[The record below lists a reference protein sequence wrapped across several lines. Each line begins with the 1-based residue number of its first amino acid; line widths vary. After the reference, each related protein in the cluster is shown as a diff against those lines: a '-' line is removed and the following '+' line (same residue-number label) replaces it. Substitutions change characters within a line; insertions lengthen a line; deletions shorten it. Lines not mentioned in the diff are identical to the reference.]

1 LTISQIS
8 SSHIRKIPNSVRRN
22 ELLLRPYAAVDLEYR
37 YNEKY
42 TDKPYSIFAAAIVD
56 SLGNV
61 KSRHESDF
69 ADYHHP
75 ENLFFFFIM
84 NELLQYKLTIGWYT
98 KGVRI

>member
-1 LTISQIS
+1 
-8 SSHIRKIPNSVRRN
+8 
-22 ELLLRPYAAVDLEYR
+22 LLRPYAAVDLEYR

-56 SLGNV
+56 SLGIV

-75 ENLFFFFIM
+75 EKELVKWIM
-84 NELLQYKLTIGWYT
+84 N
-98 KGVRI
+98 